1 MSAKIF
7 TMKDSE
13 MESLG
18 AFAQPLLAKQVPE
31 HPEILGPYYSLREAR
46 DKTGKRYKGQPSQ

>member
-13 MESLG
+13 TESLG
-18 AFAQPLLAKQVPE
+18 AFAQPLLAKQVPYTA
-31 HPEILGPYYSLREAR
+31 PRDIKRLPTTPFSLILRKEYF
-46 DKTGKRYKGQPSQ
+46 DH